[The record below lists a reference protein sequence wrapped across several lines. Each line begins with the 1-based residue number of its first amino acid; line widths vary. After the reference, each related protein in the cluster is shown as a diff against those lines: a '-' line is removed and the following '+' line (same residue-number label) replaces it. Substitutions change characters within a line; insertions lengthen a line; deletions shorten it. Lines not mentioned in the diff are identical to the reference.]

1 MNLLVTR
8 NLGFIGVSGILGL
21 GLIASVWQLW
31 RGPVLIAL
39 VLALSLLAVRVRLN
53 GLSASFLL
61 VAVLVLPLTS
71 LAHQRDADHFYGL
84 AVFLLL
90 GVIGLLLGFHS
101 SGASIAVGVILF
113 HCFLIGFTVWS
124 AVVSPEGAFNST
136 PYHFGALMGPFGHR
150 NILGAFLGF
159 GMVPLI
165 LLPSQ
170 RSWLE
175 AARWT
180 LFGISSI
187 LLVATQSLTPVLALG
202 IVAFSFLLRP
212 SSERLSR
219 WITGRTVP
227 VKRLVIAGG
236 ATSAT
241 GVVALLVLWVNDVRP
256 TLGSR
261 VLIWEVVGRKLLDEF
276 PFPPAAKWIASG
288 EAVQQLGYNPV
299 HSHNALLGLF
309 LIYGILP
316 TIVFVLAVLAV
327 VVIQPAS
334 PAGLGVAPSQEWAV
348 IRGLLIFMVVHSI
361 VENTFLAGPAG
372 VLMVGTMVGLTVVR
386 RRTKYLYRPAW
397 A

>member
-1 MNLLVTR
+1 VNLLAHR
-8 NLGFIGVSGILGL
+8 NLGLLGVGGVLGL

-39 VLALSLLAVRVRLN
+39 FVALLLLSVRVRLN
-53 GLSASFLL
+53 APGVWFLV

-71 LAHQRDADHFYGL
+71 LAHQRDGDHFYGL

-101 SGASIAVGVILF
+101 SSESIALGVILF

-124 AVVSPEGAFNST
+124 AVVSPEEAFNST

-165 LLPSQ
+165 LFPSQ

-175 AARWT
+175 GARSV
-180 LFGISSI
+180 LLGFSSI
-187 LLVATQSLTPVLALG
+187 LLFATQSLTPTLALG
-202 IVAFSFLLRP
+202 IVAFFFLLRP
-212 SSERLSR
+212 RSERFSR
-219 WITGRTVP
+219 WLMGRTVP

-236 ATSAT
+236 VTFAGSI
-241 GVVALLVLWVNDVRP
+241 VALLVLWVNDVRP

-261 VLIWEVVGRKLLDEF
+261 VLIWEVTVRKLLNEF
-276 PFPPAAKWIASG
+276 PFPPEAKWIASG
-288 EAVQQLGYNPV
+288 EVVEQLGYNPV
-299 HSHNALLGLF
+299 HAHNALLSLF

-316 TIVFVLAVLAV
+316 TVVFLVAVAAAV
-327 VVIQPAS
+327 VTQPTN
-334 PAGLGVAPSQEWAV
+334 PAGLGADHSRELTVV
-348 IRGLLIFMVVHSI
+348 LGLLIFMLVHST
-361 VENTFLAGPAG
+361 VESLLLAGPAG
-372 VLMVGTMVGLTVVR
+372 ALVVGTAVGLVLEKR
-386 RRTKYLYRPAW
+386 RGFALEP
-397 A
+397 